1 MSCQEMS
8 CHASSVSSSSQRS
21 IDDYEKRFNC
31 NASVGVDGGVDTR
44 GSSFNHMILQEN
56 LEALLSDYGARRGP
70 GPTRGFKQKNNCFV
84 SVLRLPFGREVV
96 GTAILNGPWGDVKEF
111 VEHCSA
117 PLHRVVAT
125 YPDAI
130 VHLVIEVAQLL
141 RAGRELPAILHQD
154 ICTAFRRHGIHL
166 RLHQRHRS
174 EGDEVMPRDELAE
187 VHRERTGGG
196 VGTVRERLGRNGT
209 AAMAFLEA
217 FESSQHAPL
226 PSSSPGYS
234 GIERQNFGEGGL
246 WHRRT
251 STAVVTSTS
260 TRSTSEEHLVG
271 GM

>member
-1 MSCQEMS
+1 MS
-8 CHASSVSSSSQRS
+8 CHASSVSPSPSSQS
-21 IDDYEKRFNC
+21 IDDYEQLFNC

-44 GSSFNHMILQEN
+44 GSSFNNMIL
-56 LEALLSDYGARRGP
+56 LEKLDALLSDYGAQRRP
-70 GPTRGFKQKNNCFV
+70 RPTRGFKQKNNCLV

-96 GTAILNGPWGDVKEF
+96 GTAILNGPWDDVKEF

-117 PLHRVVAT
+117 PHHRVVAT

-130 VHLVIEVAQLL
+130 VHLVIEMAQLL

-166 RLHQRHRS
+166 RLHQRHRL
-174 EGDEVMPRDELAE
+174 EGEEVMPRDELAE

-196 VGTVRERLGRNGT
+196 VGTVVREWLGGNGT

-217 FESSQHAPL
+217 FESSQKAPL

-234 GIERQNFGEGGL
+234 GVERQNFGEGGL
-246 WHRRT
+246 WHRHT
-251 STAVVTSTS
+251 STAVATSTS